1 MGSMRRLWLKMLKI
15 YCSMRNSA
23 DVALWQVSVH
33 GTCPPPPRE
42 MHLVC
47 TWRRVWQAV
56 RCFYAMALCAIQ
68 VQSARLKVTMLM
80 LTCIL
85 MQEMDSIESA
95 QQIMETDLRF
105 QFNLDGAPLRLD
117 YSHAAQPAAA
127 VSASASSDWMC
138 PGCSAVNFSR

>member
-1 MGSMRRLWLKMLKI
+1 
-15 YCSMRNSA
+15 MRNSA
-23 DVALWQVSVH
+23 DVGPWQNKSLRMVSALPEKYAWF
-33 GTCPPPPRE
+33 
-42 MHLVC
+42 
-47 TWRRVWQAV
+47 AV
-56 RCFYAMALCAIQ
+56 GVDTGPTRCIHAIALCATQ
-68 VQSARLKVTMLM
+68 VQSACLKVTMLM

>member
-1 MGSMRRLWLKMLKI
+1 
-15 YCSMRNSA
+15 
-23 DVALWQVSVH
+23 
-33 GTCPPPPRE
+33 
-42 MHLVC
+42 
-47 TWRRVWQAV
+47 
-56 RCFYAMALCAIQ
+56 MALCAIQ

-80 LTCIL
+80 LTCNL

>member
-1 MGSMRRLWLKMLKI
+1 MGMRRLWIKMQRSI
-15 YCSMRNSA
+15 CSSA
-23 DVALWQVSVH
+23 DVGPRQNKSLRTAIALSQKHARCAVGIVTAPTRYVH
-33 GTCPPPPRE
+33 AIALGAT
-42 MHLVC
+42 
-47 TWRRVWQAV
+47 QALNA
-56 RCFYAMALCAIQ
+56 C
-68 VQSARLKVTMLM
+68 LKVPM
-80 LTCIL
+80 LTLTCNW

>member
-1 MGSMRRLWLKMLKI
+1 MSED
-15 YCSMRNSA
+15 YNA
-23 DVALWQVSVH
+23 DVA
-33 GTCPPPPRE
+33 
-42 MHLVC
+42 
-47 TWRRVWQAV
+47 
-56 RCFYAMALCAIQ
+56 
-68 VQSARLKVTMLM
+68 
-80 LTCIL
+80 CIS
-85 MQEMDSIESA
+85 MQEMDSVESA